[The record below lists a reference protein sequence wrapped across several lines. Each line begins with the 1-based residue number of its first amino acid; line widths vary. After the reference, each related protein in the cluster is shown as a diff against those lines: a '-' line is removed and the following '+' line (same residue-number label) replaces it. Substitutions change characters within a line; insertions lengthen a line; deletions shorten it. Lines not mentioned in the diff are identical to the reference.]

1 MGVGP
6 ATSQPEDRE
15 HRHDQV
21 QQLVGDPVRAVQV
34 EQRAQQHEV
43 DQPGHRDADDGT
55 DAHGPPPAPVAL
67 RVAGE
72 LDRGD
77 GDEQVALDR
86 EVGDEASEAGQQR
99 GHLGLVEH
107 AGALDH
113 EDRLEHQGGDGHDR
127 RHEVDGAG
135 AGGGHQHRA

>member
-1 MGVGP
+1 V
-6 ATSQPEDRE
+6 E
-15 HRHDQV
+15 
-21 QQLVGDPVRAVQV
+21 QLVGHPVRAVEV

-43 DQPGHRDADDGT
+43 DQARHGDADDGT
-55 DAHGPPPAPVAL
+55 GAHGPPPAPVAQ

-86 EVGDEASEAGQQR
+86 EVGDQAPEPGRQR
-99 GHLGLVEH
+99 RHLRLVEH

-113 EDRLEHQGGDGHDR
+113 EHRLEHECGDGHDGC
-127 RHEVDGAG
+127 HEVDGAG
-135 AGGGHQHRA
+135 AGGGHATERRGGGGGRRGGSPGADA